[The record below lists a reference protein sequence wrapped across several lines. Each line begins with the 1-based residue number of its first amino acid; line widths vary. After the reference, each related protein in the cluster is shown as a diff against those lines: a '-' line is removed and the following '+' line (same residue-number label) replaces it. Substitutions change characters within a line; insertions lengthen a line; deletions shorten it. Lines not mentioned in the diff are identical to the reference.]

1 MIKLILIISIYQCSV
16 ISIYR
21 AKIATN
27 IDIQEDTLCFLRVF
41 IGLSA
46 ILLTSIYHSQTFS
59 TYFAR
64 ISLKLRIFA
73 VALCKISSCN
83 IIKRRIMARK
93 RYPIGIQTFDK
104 IRTEDRLYIDKTEY
118 VYRMTHSDSNYIF
131 LGRPRRFGKSL
142 LVSTLQSYFEG
153 KKELFKGLAIE
164 KLEQD
169 WTEYPVLHF
178 SMAMGKHMEKEQL
191 ERYLLYIIGLNE
203 KKFGIELSL
212 IHI

>member
-64 ISLKLRIFA
+64 ISQKLRIFA
-73 VALCKISSCN
+73 MALCKISC
-83 IIKRRIMARK
+83 
-93 RYPIGIQTFDK
+93 
-104 IRTEDRLYIDKTEY
+104 L
-118 VYRMTHSDSNYIF
+118 
-131 LGRPRRFGKSL
+131 
-142 LVSTLQSYFEG
+142 
-153 KKELFKGLAIE
+153 
-164 KLEQD
+164 
-169 WTEYPVLHF
+169 
-178 SMAMGKHMEKEQL
+178 
-191 ERYLLYIIGLNE
+191 
-203 KKFGIELSL
+203 
-212 IHI
+212 